1 MTKQEKI
8 DSEIAEQVAINE
20 KIKKHEDKNKLLEK
34 NFNDVEVWDFI
45 IYSVELRSRFHTSA
59 CWIVVDIDK
68 FWLHTQDFIN
78 IGVCMHCIKIE
89 DFMCKITHKLLW
101 SAEDIKINKSK

>member
-34 NFNDVEVWDFI
+34 NFNDVEV
-45 IYSVELRSRFHTSA
+45 
-59 CWIVVDIDK
+59 
-68 FWLHTQDFIN
+68 
-78 IGVCMHCIKIE
+78 
-89 DFMCKITHKLLW
+89 
-101 SAEDIKINKSK
+101 